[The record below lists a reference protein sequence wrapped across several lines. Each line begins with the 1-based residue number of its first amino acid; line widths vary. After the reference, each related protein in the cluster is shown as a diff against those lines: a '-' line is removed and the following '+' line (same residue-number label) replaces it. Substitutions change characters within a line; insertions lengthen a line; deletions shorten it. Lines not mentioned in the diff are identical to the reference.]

1 MNKGRKGRPVNEPGA
16 SPTNERILEAAI
28 RLFSQ
33 NGYDGTSMR
42 QIATAVDLTEGAIYK
57 HYQSKEA
64 IMDAILAYAEKR
76 IYSPLPIEQHL
87 GKREGE
93 SPFRGLLLPLPGLV
107 AKEPRMIGI
116 MRIISSEMHH
126 NEKLRSYYLREYVQR
141 AETYLAKLFTRAIQ
155 EGTLRPCDPLALAKV
170 FNAYRSEWMFN
181 TFLVGHD
188 TQPSLKA
195 MEQELETSAT
205 LFEQLLHP

>member
-93 SPFRGLLLPLPGLV
+93 SLFRGLLLPLPGLV
-107 AKEPRMIGI
+107 AKEPRM
-116 MRIISSEMHH
+116 
-126 NEKLRSYYLREYVQR
+126 
-141 AETYLAKLFTRAIQ
+141 
-155 EGTLRPCDPLALAKV
+155 
-170 FNAYRSEWMFN
+170 
-181 TFLVGHD
+181 
-188 TQPSLKA
+188 
-195 MEQELETSAT
+195 
-205 LFEQLLHP
+205 